1 MQLPIPTSDYDFV
14 PNPAAARLAEWLAGR
29 RRVMVLTGAG
39 CSAASG
45 IPVYR
50 DNAGYWMR
58 EPPVQFAAFVGDAV
72 TRARYWARSLAGWER
87 FANAR
92 PNDAHAALVRLEAAG
107 RIDGIITQNVD
118 GLHQRAG
125 SRAVVDLHGR
135 LDQVQC
141 LNCSSNLPRA
151 EFQALLEAHN
161 PDWTALSA
169 NMAPDGDTDL
179 ENLDFAA
186 FDVPA
191 CARCGGILKPAVVFF
206 GEAVPP
212 GRAAD
217 ALARVTGSDALLVVG
232 SSLMVWS
239 GFRLVRAAT
248 ERGIPVAAVN
258 LGDTRADALLS
269 LKVSARCDE
278 ILPALAEQLA
288 V

>member
-1 MQLPIPTSDYDFV
+1 MQLPIPTLDDDFA
-14 PNPAAARLAEWLAGR
+14 PNPAAARLAEWLGRGR
-29 RRVMVLTGAG
+29 RVTVLTGAG

-50 DNAGYWMR
+50 DDAGCWMR
-58 EPPVQFAAFVGDAV
+58 KPPVQFAAFVGNVV

-87 FANAR
+87 FAGAQPNA
-92 PNDAHAALVRLEAAG
+92 AHAALAQLEAAG
-107 RIDGIITQNVD
+107 RIGGVITQNVD

-125 SRAVVDLHGR
+125 SRTVIDLHGR

-141 LNCSSNLPRA
+141 LNCGSSLPRA
-151 EFQALLEAHN
+151 EFQALLEARN
-161 PDWTALSA
+161 PDWTMLSA
-169 NMAPDGDTDL
+169 SMAPDGDADL
-179 ENLDFAA
+179 EHLDFAA

-191 CARCGGILKPAVVFF
+191 CTCCGGILKPAVVFF

-212 GRAAD
+212 ARAAD
-217 ALARVTGSDALLVVG
+217 ALARATNADALLVVG

-239 GFRLVRAAT
+239 GFRLVRAAA
-248 ERGIPVAAVN
+248 ERGIPVAAIN

-278 ILPALAEQLA
+278 ILPALADA

>member
-1 MQLPIPTSDYDFV
+1 MQLPLPTSDCDFV
-14 PNPAAARLAEWLAGR
+14 PNPAATRLAEWLSER
-29 RRVMVLTGAG
+29 RRVTVLTGAG

-50 DNAGYWMR
+50 DDAGRWMR
-58 EPPVQFAAFVGDAV
+58 KPPVQFAAFIGDAV

-87 FANAR
+87 FAGAQ
-92 PNDAHAALVRLEAAG
+92 PNDAHAALARLQAAG
-107 RIDGIITQNVD
+107 RVDGIVTQNVD

-141 LNCSSNLPRA
+141 LDCGASLPRA
-151 EFQALLEAHN
+151 EFQALLAARN
-161 PDWTALSA
+161 PDWAMLPA
-169 NMAPDGDTDL
+169 NMAPDGDADL

-191 CARCGGILKPAVVFF
+191 CAHCGGIVKPAVVFF

-217 ALARVTGSDALLVVG
+217 ALARATGADALLVVG

-239 GFRLVRAAT
+239 GFRLVRAAA
-248 ERGIPVAAVN
+248 ERGIPVAALN

-278 ILPALAEQLA
+278 TLPALAEQLA
-288 V
+288 A

>member
-1 MQLPIPTSDYDFV
+1 MQLPIPTPDDDFM
-14 PNPAAARLAEWLAGR
+14 PIPAAARLAEWLDGR
-29 RRVMVLTGAG
+29 RRVTVLTGAG

-50 DNAGYWMR
+50 DDAGCWMR
-58 EPPVQFAAFVGDAV
+58 KPPVQFAAFVGDAV
-72 TRARYWARSLAGWER
+72 TRARYWARSLAGWAR
-87 FANAR
+87 FADAQPNA
-92 PNDAHAALVRLEAAG
+92 AHAALVRLEAAG
-107 RIDGIITQNVD
+107 RIGGIVTQNVD

-125 SRAVVDLHGR
+125 SRAVIDLHGR

-141 LNCSSNLPRA
+141 LGCGASLPRA
-151 EFQALLEAHN
+151 EFQALLEARN
-161 PDWTALSA
+161 PEWAALPA
-169 NMAPDGDTDL
+169 NMAPDGDADL

-191 CARCGGILKPAVVFF
+191 CAHCGGVLKPAVVFF

-217 ALARVTGSDALLVVG
+217 ALARVTGADALLVVG

-239 GFRLVRAAT
+239 GFRLVRAAA
-248 ERGIPVAAVN
+248 ERGIPVAVVN

-269 LKVSARCDE
+269 LKVRARCGE
-278 ILPALAEQLA
+278 ILSNVAERLG